1 MTDLAPEQRCL
12 DCSGQGG
19 QLGHTCTRCSG
30 TGRRHYLRLVI
41 DPSPDNPGRCHLQ
54 WWWGAGYAQ
63 ALIADSQLRGDVSD
77 VTADEV
83 LAAITDPGIA
93 IDDRRRR

>member
-1 MTDLAPEQRCL
+1 MTGIAPEQRCL
-12 DCSGQGG
+12 DCGG
-19 QLGHTCTRCSG
+19 EPHPLPCPRCSG

-41 DPSPDNPGRCHLQ
+41 DPAPDQPGRCHLQ

-83 LAAITDPGIA
+83 LAAVTDPGIA